1 MEHNNRVGFRK
12 LIQYADKNNLQLIF
26 ESDFKWNEKKI
37 RKHTA
42 FFTDEI
48 RKAMDNGMLTGPICF
63 DLSKA
68 FDTIS
73 HGSIIEKR
81 LTWYYRNPTAID

>member
-42 FFTDEI
+42 SFTDEI
-48 RKAMDNGMLTGPICF
+48 RKAMDNGMLTDPICF

-73 HGSIIEKR
+73 HGF
-81 LTWYYRNPTAID
+81 N